1 MAIYKIFPV
10 NDATIYS
17 HPLRQGLNAGL
28 DEILE
33 LTEQQSNTGTDYYPS
48 RILIKFKDS
57 EIQDVFQ
64 NKIGTN
70 PYSASLQLYTTENR
84 ELAAT
89 QIIEAYPISGAW
101 DNGTG
106 KYLNTPTS
114 SNGVSWTY
122 RDNNITATAWLT
134 SSFSTGVT
142 ASFSGSVYGG
152 GNWYTG
158 SGFVNTASFTL
169 VDNLDLDINVTN
181 VIQKYS
187 ASLFASQTYP
197 TGITNNGFILKRPDN
212 EEFGEVN
219 QGLLQYFSLETHT
232 IFPPCLTFKW
242 DDSSYIIGSGTV
254 LTSGQLYCTLANN
267 KELFKQEEEYT
278 FRLNVRKRYPTRTF
292 TTSSNYLSVNYFT
305 SESYYSI
312 RDAATE
318 LEVIPFDSDFTKIS
332 ADSSGMYFK
341 IWMNGL
347 EPERYYKLIFKHVN
361 NDGVTIFDNNDTFKI
376 VR

>member
-17 HPLRQGLNAGL
+17 HPLRQDLNAGL

-70 PYSASLQLYTTENR
+70 SYSASLQLYTTENR
-84 ELAAT
+84 DLAAT
-89 QIIEAYPISGAW
+89 QTIEVYPVSGAW

-106 KYLNTPTS
+106 KYLNNPSS

-122 RDNNITATAWLT
+122 RDNSTAATAWLT

-142 ASFSGSVYGG
+142 ASFSGSAYGG

-169 VDNLDLDINVTN
+169 VDSLDLDINVTN

-197 TGITNNGFILKRPDN
+197 TGIANNGFILKRPDS
-212 EEFGEVN
+212 EEFGAVN

-232 IFPPCLTFKW
+232 IFPPHLTFKW
-242 DDSSYIIGSGTV
+242 DDSSYATGSGTV

-267 KELFKQEEEYT
+267 KELFKQDEEYT
-278 FRLNVRKRYPTRTF
+278 FRLKLENVIQLAHLQPH
-292 TTSSNYLSVNYFT
+292 
-305 SESYYSI
+305 
-312 RDAATE
+312 
-318 LEVIPFDSDFTKIS
+318 
-332 ADSSGMYFK
+332 
-341 IWMNGL
+341 
-347 EPERYYKLIFKHVN
+347 LI
-361 NDGVTIFDNNDTFKI
+361 I
-376 VR
+376 

>member
-10 NDATIYS
+10 NDSTIYS
-17 HPLRQGLNAGL
+17 HPLRRDLNTGL

-33 LTEQQSNTGTDYYPS
+33 LTEEQSNTGIDYFPS
-48 RILIKFKDS
+48 RILITFKDS
-57 EIQDVFQ
+57 EITDVFQ
-64 NKIGTN
+64 NKIGASS
-70 PYSASLQLYTTENR
+70 YSASLQLFTTENR
-84 ELAAT
+84 DLAAT
-89 QIIEAYPISGAW
+89 QTIEVYPVSGAW
-101 DNGTG
+101 NNGTG
-106 KYLNTPTS
+106 KYLNDPS
-114 SNGVSWTY
+114 SSDGVSWTY
-122 RDNNITATAWLT
+122 RDNKTAATEWLT

-142 ASFSGSVYGG
+142 ARFSGSAFGG

-158 SGFVNTASFTL
+158 SGFENTASFTL
-169 VDNLDLDINVTN
+169 VDNLDLDVNITN
-181 VIQKYS
+181 VVQKYS

-197 TGITNNGFILKRPDN
+197 TGIANNGFLLKRPDN
-212 EEFGEVN
+212 EEFGNVN

-232 IFPPCLTFKW
+232 IFPPSLTFKW
-242 DDSSYIIGSGTV
+242 DDSSYSTGSGEV
-254 LTSGQLYCTLANN
+254 LTTGQLFCTLANN
-267 KELFKQEEEYT
+267 KEEFKQEEEYT
-278 FRLNVRKRYPTRTF
+278 FRLNVRKRYPTRAF
-292 TTSSNYLSVNYFT
+292 VTSSNFLNVNYFT

-318 LEVIPFDSDFTKIS
+318 LEVIPFNDNFTKIS
-332 ADSSGMYFK
+332 ADSNGMYFK

>member
-10 NDATIYS
+10 NDSTIYS
-17 HPLRQGLNAGL
+17 HPLRRDLNTGL

-33 LTEQQSNTGTDYYPS
+33 LTEEQSNTGIDYFPS
-48 RILIKFKDS
+48 RILITFKDS
-57 EIQDVFQ
+57 EIIDVFQ
-64 NKIGTN
+64 NKIGAN
-70 PYSASLQLYTTENR
+70 SYSASLQLFTTENR

-89 QIIEAYPISGAW
+89 QTIEIYPISGAW
-101 DNGTG
+101 NNGTG
-106 KYLNTPTS
+106 KYLNDPS
-114 SNGVSWTY
+114 SSDGVSWTY
-122 RDNNITATAWLT
+122 RDNSTAATTWLT

-142 ASFSGSVYGG
+142 ASFSGSAYGG

-158 SGFVNTASFTL
+158 SGFENTASFTL
-169 VDNLDLDINVTN
+169 VDNLDLDVNVTN
-181 VIQKYS
+181 VVQKYS

-197 TGITNNGFILKRPDN
+197 TGIANNGFLLKRPDN
-212 EEFGEVN
+212 EEFGNVN

-232 IFPPCLTFKW
+232 IFPPNLTFKW
-242 DDSSYIIGSGTV
+242 DDSSYLTGSGEV
-254 LTSGQLYCTLANN
+254 LTTGQLFCTLANN
-267 KELFKQEEEYT
+267 KEEFKQEEEYT
-278 FRLNVRKRYPTRTF
+278 FRLNVRKRYPTRAF
-292 TTSSNYLSVNYFT
+292 VTSSNYLNVNYFT

-318 LEVIPFDSDFTKIS
+318 LEVVPFDNDFTKIS
-332 ADSSGMYFK
+332 ADSNGMYFK